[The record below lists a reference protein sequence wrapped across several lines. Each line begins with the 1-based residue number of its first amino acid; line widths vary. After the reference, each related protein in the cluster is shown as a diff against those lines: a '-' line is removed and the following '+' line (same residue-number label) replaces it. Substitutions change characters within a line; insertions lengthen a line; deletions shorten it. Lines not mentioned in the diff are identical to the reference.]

1 MKNEKEM
8 MEQKEIKRGLGKRKT
23 ILVVVAALL
32 VLLATGT
39 VAVGL
44 TTGWFSHGKKAVG
57 VEKQEKK
64 KEQNQVASKGETL
77 VSEAVRALD
86 TVTLAESY
94 EQLFAIFRE
103 QGNIYDPAQNMG
115 DGQYDSS
122 ITDGAYVEEVTNG
135 TASDSDGESMDTEM
149 EESMDYGEGDAFSET
164 NIQEQ
169 GVEEG
174 DIIKTDGTFLYLLQE
189 NENAIRV
196 VKANNGSMQECDQ
209 YLLPEGSP
217 REFFVH
223 DGVVTVIM
231 ESFQTYYYDNQG
243 IAITEG
249 EAQERETTLQQY
261 YDGTGTLPE
270 GENVTSLS
278 VCNVWRATTEVLSLG
293 VTQEG
298 TLNALGS
305 MTQDG
310 NYISSRMVDG
320 VMYLFTNYYTQIY
333 DSTGASVE
341 EYVPRIN
348 GKCMPAGC
356 IAIPNNL
363 ESNAYIVCSSF
374 EAAQPNTILQ
384 QLSVLTNDYSDNLY
398 VSPKT
403 IYVTSTKYYD
413 LEEEWEQEVDC
424 STEIIKVLY
433 DKGEMTLAGQMFV
446 KGSIL
451 NRFSMDEHNGYL
463 RMVTTGLIKQED
475 DVSSN
480 FLFVVNEQMELV
492 GSIENIALDETVQS
506 VRFMGDVGY
515 FVTYKNTDPLFSVN
529 LSDPANPVIMDAL
542 KIPGFSSY
550 LHVYSEDLLFGL
562 GEETNP
568 DTGEYLGMK
577 LSMFSISNPYDVQE
591 LDKYLLGKNAETG
604 EYLYSEAL
612 YNHKALLISPQRNI
626 LGIPINEDAQWD
638 EEAMDWQNQYSYR
651 LFTYEEN
658 GFQEIFSFVSDCD
671 GIRGVYIGDILY
683 ICEWKSTKGETISAF
698 DMSNGYA
705 AVGELVLEKQ
715 YTDNRE
721 TNWIE

>member
-1 MKNEKEM
+1 MKNEKET
-8 MEQKEIKRGLGKRKT
+8 KRGIGKRKA
-23 ILVVVAALL
+23 IVVVVALL
-32 VLLATGT
+32 VLLAAGT
-39 VAVGL
+39 VVVGM
-44 TTGWFSHGKKAVG
+44 TTGWFSHSKEAVG

-64 KEQNQVASKGETL
+64 KGQNQVTSKGDAS
-77 VSEAVRALD
+77 VSESVKAIDA
-86 TVTLAESY
+86 VTLAENY
-94 EQLFAIFRE
+94 EQLFAIFQE
-103 QGNIYDPAQNMG
+103 QGNIYDPAQHMG
-115 DGQYDSS
+115 DGHYDSS
-122 ITDGAYVEEVTNG
+122 IHDGAYVEGVMEG
-135 TASDSDGESMDTEM
+135 TASTSDGERMDIET
-149 EESMDYGEGDAFSET
+149 EESLGYGEGDGFSET
-164 NIQEQ
+164 NIQEE

-196 VKANNGSMQECDQ
+196 VKANDGSMQECDQ

-217 REFFVH
+217 REFFVD

-231 ESFQTYYYDNQG
+231 ESFQSYYYDNKG

-249 EAQERETTLQQY
+249 EARERETTLQQY

-270 GENVTSLS
+270 GENVSSLS
-278 VCNVWRATTEVLSLG
+278 VYNVWKATTEVLSLG

-310 NYISSRMVDG
+310 NYTSSRVVDG
-320 VMYLFTNYYTQIY
+320 VMYLFTKFYTQIY
-333 DSTGASVE
+333 DATGASVE
-341 EYVPRIN
+341 EYVPRVN
-348 GKCMPAGC
+348 GECMPAGC

-363 ESNAYIVCSSF
+363 ESNAYMVCSSF

-398 VSPKT
+398 VSQKA

-413 LEEEWEQEVDC
+413 LEEEWPQEADC

-433 DKGEMTLAGQMFV
+433 DKGEMTMAGQLFV

-451 NRFSMDEHNGYL
+451 NSYSMDEHDGYL
-463 RMVTTGLIKQED
+463 RMVTTGLIQQED
-475 DVSSN
+475 AVSSN
-480 FLFVVNEQMELV
+480 FLYVVNEQMELV
-492 GSIENIALDETVQS
+492 GSIENIALDEMVQS

-529 LSDPANPVIMDAL
+529 LSDPTNPVIMDAL

-550 LHVYSEDLLFGL
+550 LHVYSKNLLFGL
-562 GEETNP
+562 GEETDP

-591 LDKYLLGKNAETG
+591 LDKYLLGKNAETE

-612 YNHKALLISPQRNI
+612 YNYKALLISPKRNI

-638 EEAMDWQNQYSYR
+638 EEAMGWQNQYSYR

-658 GFQEIFSFVSDCD
+658 GFKETFSFFSDCD
-671 GIRGVYIGDILY
+671 GIRGVYIGDVLY
-683 ICEWKSTKGETISAF
+683 ICTWETKKGETISAF

-715 YTDNRE
+715 YTDDQE

>member
-1 MKNEKEM
+1 MRNESDM
-8 MEQKEIKRGLGKRKT
+8 MEQKETKRELGKRKT
-23 ILVVVAALL
+23 ILVAVAALL
-32 VLLATGT
+32 VLLAAGT

-44 TTGWFSHGKKAVG
+44 TTGWFSHNKKAVG
-57 VEKQEKK
+57 VAKQ
-64 KEQNQVASKGETL
+64 KEQNQAASKGETL
-77 VSEAVRALD
+77 VSEAVKALD
-86 TVTLAESY
+86 TVTLAESH

-115 DGQYDSS
+115 DEQYDSS
-122 ITDGAYVEEVTNG
+122 ISDGAYVEEVTNG
-135 TASDSDGESMDTEM
+135 TASDSDGESMDTE
-149 EESMDYGEGDAFSET
+149 EGMDYGEGDAFSET

-196 VKANNGSMQECDQ
+196 VKANDGSMQECDQ

-217 REFFVH
+217 REFFVQ

-231 ESFQTYYYDNQG
+231 ESFQSYYYDNQG

-249 EAQERETTLQQY
+249 EARERETTLQQY
-261 YDGTGTLPE
+261 YDSSGTLPE

-298 TLNALGS
+298 TLHALGS

-310 NYISSRMVDG
+310 NYTSSRMVDG

-348 GKCMPAGC
+348 GECMPAGC

-403 IYVTSTKYYD
+403 IYVTSTEYYD
-413 LEEEWEQEVDC
+413 LEEEWEQETDC
-424 STEIIKVLY
+424 STEIIKILY

-451 NRFSMDEHNGYL
+451 NRFSMDEQDGYL

-475 DVSSN
+475 YVSSN

-550 LHVYSEDLLFGL
+550 MHVYSGDLLFGL

-568 DTGEYLGMK
+568 DTGKYLGMK

-612 YNHKALLISPQRNI
+612 YNHKALLISPQRNL

-683 ICEWKSTKGETISAF
+683 ICAWESRRGETISAF

-705 AVGELVLEKQ
+705 AVGELILEKQ
-715 YTDNRE
+715 YTNNQE

>member
-310 NYISSRMVDG
+310 NYTSSRMVDG

-398 VSPKT
+398 VSTKT